1 MSAGQTWNH
10 DAGDHIAALAWLPDG
25 QRLAVVPAEGNFVV
39 LDRATGGVLLTLPPH
54 ASGNCALSIAPTAPL
69 LLTAGHDGKARLY
82 DTDTGGL
89 IRELSTSDGK
99 GDWCEHAQFSP
110 DGKLL
115 ATTAGKTLRVWT
127 SAGEQV
133 FESTAH
139 DSTIAALAWRPDS
152 AGVAT
157 GCYNGAQLFRAKN
170 GEWDAEPYE
179 QLCWKGS
186 IISLTWSPNGRYV
199 AGGSQ
204 EATIQFWRLPYR
216 VGEELFMSGYQT
228 KIRELAWDA
237 TSRYLAS
244 GGGEIATVWDV
255 SGKGPAGTKP
265 KQLEGHADRITTL
278 IFQHRGPLLA
288 SGGTD
293 GRVFVWD
300 LAKAQRHRQ
309 ELQPPSPIAALAWSP
324 DDSALAIGA
333 ADGSVC
339 VWESVKG

>member
-1 MSAGQTWNH
+1 MSAGQAWNH

-25 QRLAVVPAEGNFVV
+25 QRLAAAPAEGNIVI
-39 LDRATGGVLLTLPPH
+39 LDRATGAVRLTLPPH
-54 ASGNCALSIAPTAPL
+54 ASGNCALSIAPAAPL
-69 LLTAGHDGKARLY
+69 LVTTGHDGKARLY
-82 DTDTGGL
+82 DTDSGAL
-89 IRELSTSDGK
+89 IRELAAGPC
-99 GDWCEHAQFSP
+99 WCEHAQFSP

-115 ATTAGKTLRVWT
+115 ATTAGKTLRIWT
-127 SAGEQV
+127 SAGEPV
-133 FESTAH
+133 FENSAH
-139 DSTIAALAWRPDS
+139 ASTIAALAWRPDS

-170 GEWDAEPYE
+170 GAWEAQPYE
-179 QLCWKGS
+179 RLRWKGS

-216 VGEELFMSGYQT
+216 AGEELFMSGYAT
-228 KIRELAWDA
+228 KIRELAWDSA
-237 TSRYLAS
+237 SRYLAS

-265 KQLEGHADRITTL
+265 KQLEGHADRITAL
-278 IFQHRGPLLA
+278 VFQHRGLLLA
-288 SGGTD
+288 SGGGD

-309 ELQPPSPIAALAWSP
+309 ELQPPSAIAALSWSP
-324 DDSALAIGA
+324 DDAALAIGA

-339 VWESVKG
+339 VWESSAVKV